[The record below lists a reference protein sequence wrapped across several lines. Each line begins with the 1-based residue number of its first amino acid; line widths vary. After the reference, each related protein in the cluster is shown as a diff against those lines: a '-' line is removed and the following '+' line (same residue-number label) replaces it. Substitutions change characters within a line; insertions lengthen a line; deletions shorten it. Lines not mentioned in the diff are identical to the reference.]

1 MLKFSGGQDYRFKRQ
16 GQHGSSGL
24 MGRVTTGAISN
35 RHYKADFTDH
45 CGFKG
50 SRRRP
55 PPPRIR
61 DDLPDGQI
69 STRDARLVSS
79 PAQKNISFGDLLDA
93 ALLIPAVPP

>member
-24 MGRVTTGAISN
+24 MGRATKRILLTT
-35 RHYKADFTDH
+35 TDLGVH
-45 CGFKG
+45 AAGH
-50 SRRRP
+50 RRRAYEM
-55 PPPRIR
+55 I
-61 DDLPDGQI
+61 LPDGQI

-79 PAQKNISFGDLLDA
+79 PAQKNISFGNLLDA